1 MKENPRDFNGAAKL
15 FLVIAAF
22 RMLMACIKNFQL
34 IRINSMIGYST
45 EMYLAQLVFSILA
58 IAAIVFTMMRKRW
71 GLIALLVVAVLEVF
85 AMIPSGSLSYS
96 YLLGGQVAEFLVNYG
111 LFLIAMCFK
120 KDGLSGW
127 VSMLAS
133 EEYVIARHKEIMDDI
148 PTEWWNPEGKL
159 GEKPKE

>member
-15 FLVIAAF
+15 FLVLAAF

-34 IRINSMIGYST
+34 ISINSMIGYSS
-45 EMYLAQLVFSILA
+45 EMYTAQIVFSLLS
-58 IAAIVFTMMRKRW
+58 IAAIVFTLMRKRW
-71 GLIALLVVAVLEVF
+71 GLISLLVISLIEIF
-85 AMIPSGSLSYS
+85 GTIPAGSLSYS
-96 YLLGGQVAEFLVNYG
+96 YLLGQNVAEFVFNYG

-133 EEYVIARHKEIMDDI
+133 EDYVLAHHKIEANEISA
-148 PTEWWNPEGKL
+148 ERNSEGKD
-159 GEKPKE
+159 EK

>member
-15 FLVIAAF
+15 FLVLAAF
-22 RMLMACIKNFQL
+22 RLLMACIKNIQL

-45 EMYLAQLVFSILA
+45 EMYSAQLVFSVLA
-58 IAAIVFTMMRKRW
+58 IAGIVFTMMRKRW
-71 GLIALLVVAVLEVF
+71 GLVTLLVVAVLEVF

-133 EEYVIARHKEIMDDI
+133 EEYVSLKLHSAAEKIE
-148 PTEWWNPEGKL
+148 TEEVPQKD
-159 GEKPKE
+159 K

>member
-15 FLVIAAF
+15 FLVLAGF
-22 RMLMACIKNFQL
+22 RLLMGCIKNLQL

-45 EMYLAQLVFSILA
+45 EMYSAQLVFSVLA
-58 IAAIVFTMMRKRW
+58 VVGIVLTMMRKRW
-71 GLIALLVVAVLEVF
+71 GLVTLLVVAVLEVF

-133 EEYVIARHKEIMDDI
+133 EEYVLAHLTKIE
-148 PTEWWNPEGKL
+148 
-159 GEKPKE
+159 EKPATTEEEVE

>member
-15 FLVIAAF
+15 FLVLAAF
-22 RMLMACIKNFQL
+22 RLLMACIKNLQL

-45 EMYLAQLVFSILA
+45 EIYSAQLVFSVLA
-58 IAAIVFTMMRKRW
+58 IAGIVFTMMRKRW
-71 GLIALLVVAVLEVF
+71 GLVTLLVVAVLEVF

-111 LFLIAMCFK
+111 IFLIAMCFK

-133 EEYVIARHKEIMDDI
+133 EEYVLAHQSKIQ
-148 PTEWWNPEGKL
+148 
-159 GEKPKE
+159 EKPVEPVTTEEIE

>member
-15 FLVIAAF
+15 FLVLAGF
-22 RMLMACIKNFQL
+22 RLLMECIKSFQM

-45 EMYLAQLVFSILA
+45 EMYSTQLVFSLLA
-58 IAAIVFTMMRKRW
+58 IAGIVFTMMRKRW
-71 GLIALLVVAVLEVF
+71 GLVTLLVVAVLEVF

-96 YLLGGQVAEFLVNYG
+96 YLLGGQVAEFLFNYG

-133 EEYVIARHKEIMDDI
+133 EEYVSLKLHSAAEKIE
-148 PTEWWNPEGKL
+148 TEEVPQKD
-159 GEKPKE
+159 K

>member
-15 FLVIAAF
+15 FLVLAGF
-22 RMLMACIKNFQL
+22 RLLMECIKSFQL

-45 EMYLAQLVFSILA
+45 EMYSAQLVFSVLA
-58 IAAIVFTMMRKRW
+58 IAAIVFTMVRKRW
-71 GLIALLVVAVLEVF
+71 GLVVLLVVAVLEVF
-85 AMIPSGSLSYS
+85 AMIPTGGKLSYS
-96 YLLGGQVAEFLVNYG
+96 YLLGGQVAEFLFNYG

-133 EEYVIARHKEIMDDI
+133 EEYVLAHLTKIE
-148 PTEWWNPEGKL
+148 
-159 GEKPKE
+159 EKPAESATTEEEVE

>member
-15 FLVIAAF
+15 FLVLAAL

-34 IRINSMIGYST
+34 IRINSMIGYSS
-45 EMYLAQLVFSILA
+45 EMYIAQIVFSLFS
-58 IAAIVFTMMRKRW
+58 IATIVFTMMRKRW
-71 GLIALLVVAVLEVF
+71 GLIALLVIALIEIFGTVPA
-85 AMIPSGSLSYS
+85 GSISYS
-96 YLLGGQVAEFLVNYG
+96 YLLGQNVAEFVFNYG

-133 EEYVIARHKEIMDDI
+133 EDYVLAHQAR
-148 PTEWWNPEGKL
+148 TEDSPATYRD
-159 GEKPKE
+159 

>member
-15 FLVIAAF
+15 FLVLAAF
-22 RMLMACIKNFQL
+22 RLLMACIKNLQL

-45 EMYLAQLVFSILA
+45 EIYSAQLVFSVLA
-58 IAAIVFTMMRKRW
+58 IAGIVFTMMRKRW
-71 GLIALLVVAVLEVF
+71 GLVTLLVVAVLEVF

-133 EEYVIARHKEIMDDI
+133 EEYVLARQKVVADDI
-148 PTEWWNPEGKL
+148 PSRLDSDKNIDNKNCE
-159 GEKPKE
+159 

>member
-22 RMLMACIKNFQL
+22 S
-34 IRINSMIGYST
+34 INSMIGYSS
-45 EMYLAQLVFSILA
+45 EMYVPQIVFSLLS

-71 GLIALLVVAVLEVF
+71 GLIALLVIAFIEIFGTVPA
-85 AMIPSGSLSYS
+85 GSLSYS
-96 YLLGGQVAEFLVNYG
+96 YLLGQNIAEFVFNYG
-111 LFLIAMCFK
+111 LFLIAMCFR

-133 EEYVIARHKEIMDDI
+133 EEYVRKCQKVTEIQS
-148 PTEWWNPEGKL
+148 E
-159 GEKPKE
+159 

>member
-15 FLVIAAF
+15 FLVLAGF
-22 RMLMACIKNFQL
+22 RLLMECIKSFQL

-45 EMYLAQLVFSILA
+45 EMYSAQLVFCILA

-96 YLLGGQVAEFLVNYG
+96 YLLGGQVAEFLFNYG

-133 EEYVIARHKEIMDDI
+133 EEYVKYRIVKDEIQ
-148 PTEWWNPEGKL
+148 
-159 GEKPKE
+159 

>member
-1 MKENPRDFNGAAKL
+1 MNENPRNFNGAAKL
-15 FLVIAAF
+15 FLLVAAF
-22 RMLMACIKNFQL
+22 RLLMVCIKNLQL
-34 IRINSMIGYST
+34 IRINSIIGYST
-45 EMYLAQLVFSILA
+45 GMNALQLVFSILA

-85 AMIPSGSLSYS
+85 AMIPAGSLSYS

-133 EEYVIARHKEIMDDI
+133 EEYVLAHLTKIEAKPAESAT
-148 PTEWWNPEGKL
+148 TEE
-159 GEKPKE
+159 EVE

>member
-15 FLVIAAF
+15 FLVLAGF
-22 RMLMACIKNFQL
+22 RLLMACIKNLQL
-34 IRINSMIGYST
+34 IRINSTIGYST
-45 EMYLAQLVFSILA
+45 EMYSAQLVFSVLA
-58 IAAIVFTMMRKRW
+58 IAGIVFTMMRKRW
-71 GLIALLVVAVLEVF
+71 GLVALLVVAVLEVF

-133 EEYVIARHKEIMDDI
+133 EEYVLARQKVVADDI
-148 PTEWWNPEGKL
+148 PSRLDSDKNIDNKNCE
-159 GEKPKE
+159 